1 MASEKDGIT
10 LVKLTKEEKIK
21 QQEDFKKAKQDKL
34 DKIPEQDRL
43 KKKKYTK
50 IIIETLVLFVLALIM
65 LGLMA
70 ASVIPVQ
77 VGLIGLIIITAVST
91 YISRKDQ

>member
-1 MASEKDGIT
+1 MAAEKDGIT
-10 LVKLTKEEKIK
+10 LVKLTKEEKVK
-21 QQEDFKKAKQDKL
+21 QQEDLKKAKQDKL

-50 IIIETLVLFVLALIM
+50 IIIETLVLFVLALVM
-65 LGLMA
+65 LGLLA
-70 ASVIPVQ
+70 TSVIPVP
-77 VGLIGLIIITAVST
+77 VGLIGLIIITVVST

>member
-77 VGLIGLIIITAVST
+77 VGLIGLIIITVVST